1 MPAGTGD
8 RGPMPLPIRIL
19 FSFARGQGHLNP
31 LLPFARAARARGH
44 ETALAGPREIVAG
57 RADFAPLFPSDTG
70 AARTAGG
77 TGRLVVADPGRPY
90 AQVEEVFL
98 GRTARTVARS
108 VGDAIARW
116 SPALVVCDEFDFGA
130 MVAAERAGVPVVVV
144 EVTASAYAGWR
155 PSVAHALDALRAEA
169 GLAPDPELAMLAGD
183 LLVVPFPESVAGA
196 GPGAAS
202 AAEPTRR
209 AVLRVRPEAPE
220 AADDHP
226 AVRWLAGSDEPWR
239 AYATLGTQFNTRSGD
254 LLHRILD
261 GLATTDARVLATI
274 GPCVNPAAFPGATP
288 RRRLEDYV
296 PQGAVLERV
305 DVVITHGGS
314 GTVAGALAAGVPLV
328 VLPMG
333 ADQRLNGERIAQLGV
348 GRMLDAATATPEEI
362 AAAASEVRGEPRFA
376 DAAGRIRGQIA
387 ALPPAAD
394 ALPAFEALAGR

>member
-1 MPAGTGD
+1 
-8 RGPMPLPIRIL
+8 MPLPLRIL

-44 ETALAGPREIVAG
+44 ETALAGPRENVAG

-70 AARTAGG
+70 AARTERG
-77 TGRLVVADPGRPY
+77 TGRLVVADPRRPY
-90 AQVEEVFL
+90 ARVEEVFL
-98 GRTARTVARS
+98 GEAARTAARS
-108 VGDAIARW
+108 VDDAIADW
-116 SPALVVCDEFDFGA
+116 APSLVVCDEFDFGA

-169 GLAPDPELAMLAGD
+169 GLAPDPGLAMLAGD

-196 GPGAAS
+196 GQGAAS
-202 AAEPTRR
+202 GAEQAPRS
-209 AVLRVRPEAPE
+209 VLRVRPEAPE
-220 AADDHP
+220 TADDHP
-226 AVRWLAGSDEPWR
+226 AVRWLAAGDEPWR
-239 AYATLGTQFNTRSGD
+239 VYATLGTQFNTRSGD

-261 GLATTDARVLATI
+261 GLATTEARVLATV
-274 GPCVNPAAFPGATP
+274 GPCVDPATFPGATP

-296 PQGAVLERV
+296 PQGAVLDRV

-348 GRMLDAATATPEEI
+348 GRMLDAATATPQEI
-362 AAAASEVRGEPRFA
+362 ADAVRGIRDEPSFA
-376 DAAGRIRGQIA
+376 DAAGRIRDQIA
-387 ALPPAAD
+387 ALPPAAE